1 MKTTVQ
7 IILSCFIGLA
17 LWSCSSE
24 TDAYAKLVSEW
35 QGREIVFPNIM
46 TDVLTGDTIDLSD
59 ADFTIL
65 TYVDSIGCVS
75 CRMKLPLWKEVI
87 NSLDSIS
94 DATINVLFIV
104 NSNDKSMM
112 SYILKRDSYDY
123 PVYLDKG
130 NSFGIINGI
139 SENTSFHSFLLDKY
153 NNVLAIGNPALNNKI
168 TSLYKSIISGE
179 RTVSISHEGVIKV
192 NKHNI
197 DLGSV
202 PSENEITKQF
212 QIHNEG
218 NDTVYIRNILSS
230 CHCTDAIVHS
240 DKIPPKAHIDAM
252 VRFSADS
259 ISGIFNN
266 TIQIFYV
273 GFEYPSIIQLSGN
286 VL

>member
-1 MKTTVQ
+1 
-7 IILSCFIGLA
+7 
-17 LWSCSSE
+17 
-24 TDAYAKLVSEW
+24 
-35 QGREIVFPNIM
+35 
-46 TDVLTGDTIDLSD
+46 
-59 ADFTIL
+59 
-65 TYVDSIGCVS
+65 
-75 CRMKLPLWKEVI
+75 
-87 NSLDSIS
+87 
-94 DATINVLFIV
+94 
-104 NSNDKSMM
+104 MM
-112 SYILKRDSYDY
+112 SYIIKRDSYDY

-153 NNVLAIGNPALNNKI
+153 NNVLAIGNPVLNNKI

-240 DKIPPKAHIDAM
+240 TPIVFK
-252 VRFSADS
+252 
-259 ISGIFNN
+259 
-266 TIQIFYV
+266 
-273 GFEYPSIIQLSGN
+273 QLPCFFATCHYTCL
-286 VL
+286 VV